1 MDAMGAVGLAL
12 LSDAGKSIKN
22 VAVQY
27 RLHAITENHIGFGYT
42 VWAWAQADRMF
53 RVEGE

>member
-22 VAVQY
+22 VAVKHS
-27 RLHAITENHIGFGYT
+27 LHAITENHIGSDP
-42 VWAWAQADRMF
+42 AIRASAQTERMF
-53 RVEGE
+53 CIEGR